1 MTTAEV
7 VMKRMLEY
15 AEENSFLL
23 VGVDESL
30 QFVFTDENIG
40 WWWKIAPDGKIEKN
54 EKAIKPK
61 GQYDLAFIFAKA
73 DCLEALLDKK
83 KSLKDMMPSGEFKF
97 DVKEMGFL
105 MKLQPFFTIS

>member
-1 MTTAEV
+1 MTTAEA
-7 VMKRMLEY
+7 VMKRMLDY
-15 AEENSFLL
+15 HEENSFLL
-23 VGVDESL
+23 IGVDKSL

-54 EKAIKPK
+54 EKTIKPK
-61 GQYDLAFIFAKA
+61 DQYDTAFIFAKA

-97 DVKEMGFL
+97 DTKEMGTML
-105 MKLQPFFTIS
+105 QLQPFFTMK